1 MRPAIRL
8 CALAWLALVAP
19 ALVAQPLSVAE
30 EWEDADYSTKE
41 TRALTHGYAQCVVKR
56 QPAKASQAILAN
68 VDNRTMLR
76 DYGKLIL
83 GECLESRIS
92 VATQMRFTGD
102 LYRYALADALV
113 NRELA
118 AQPVP
123 ALDAVPR
130 LEHRN
135 PGPPP
140 GPDPALVTPA
150 SPDGRDSGRR
160 TKRKDAKLS
169 QRKFEEARLNWN
181 RDVAYAFLSH
191 YGECVVRADTA
202 GAKALLVT
210 KPDSAEEAARFAALR
225 PAFSECLPADR
236 TLRFGK
242 VALRGSVAINYYRLA
257 HAARAPAAG
266 ALR

>member
-1 MRPAIRL
+1 MRLALRL
-8 CALAWLALVAP
+8 GTAAVLALAASALA
-19 ALVAQPLSVAE
+19 AQPLSVAE
-30 EWEDADYSTKE
+30 DWSDADYSTKE
-41 TRALTHGYAQCVVKR
+41 VRALTHAYAQCVVR
-56 QPAKASQAILAN
+56 RHPAKAAQAIAAN
-68 VDNRTMLR
+68 ADNATLLR
-76 DYGKLIL
+76 DYRMLIDD
-83 GECLESRIS
+83 ECLSRQ
-92 VATQMRFTGD
+92 VVDTTQMRFTGD

-123 ALDAVPR
+123 ALESVPK

-140 GPDPALVTPA
+140 QPVNEKGKKL
-150 SPDGRDSGRR
+150 G
-160 TKRKDAKLS
+160 KRKLAAAQLS
-169 QRKFEEARLNWN
+169 FN

-210 KPDSAEEAARFAALR
+210 KPDSAEETARFTALR
-225 PAFSECLPADR
+225 PAFSQCLPAGR

-242 VALRGSVAINYYRLA
+242 VALRGSVAINYY
-257 HAARAPAAG
+257 
-266 ALR
+266 

>member
-1 MRPAIRL
+1 MRLVARL
-8 CALAWLALVAP
+8 GATMSLVLAASALA
-19 ALVAQPLSVAE
+19 AQPLSVAE

-56 QPAKASQAILAN
+56 QPTKASQAILAN

-76 DYGKLIL
+76 DYSKLIL
-83 GECLESRIS
+83 GECLDSRVN
-92 VATQMRFTGD
+92 VATQMRFAGD

-123 ALDAVPR
+123 ALGAVAK
-130 LEHRN
+130 LAHRD
-135 PGPPP
+135 PGAPPQP
-140 GPDPALVTPA
+140 VDDKGKKL
-150 SPDGRDSGRR
+150 G
-160 TKRKDAKLS
+160 KRKLEA
-169 QRKFEEARLNWN
+169 ARLNFG

-210 KPDSAEEAARFAALR
+210 KPDSPEESVRFAALR
-225 PAFSECLPADR
+225 PAFSDCLPAGQS
-236 TLRFGK
+236 LRFGK
-242 VALRGSVAINYYRLA
+242 VALRGSVAVNYYRLA
-257 HAARAPAAG
+257 HAARASAG
-266 ALR
+266 GR

>member
-1 MRPAIRL
+1 MMAGARIVKNETAGGGGARL
-8 CALAWLALVAP
+8 VVRLGAAAASLALAAP

-41 TRALTHGYAQCVVKR
+41 TRALTHGYAGCVVKR
-56 QPAKASQAILAN
+56 QPARASQAILAN

-83 GECLESRIS
+83 GECLDSRVN

-118 AQPVP
+118 ALPVP

-130 LEHRN
+130 LAHRD
-135 PGPPP
+135 PGAPPQP
-140 GPDPALVTPA
+140 VD
-150 SPDGRDSGRR
+150 DKGRKLG
-160 TKRKDAKLS
+160 KRKL
-169 QRKFEEARLNWN
+169 EAAQLNYS

-210 KPDSAEEAARFAALR
+210 KPDSVEESVRFAALR
-225 PAFSECLPADR
+225 PAFSDCLPADR

-242 VALRGSVAINYYRLA
+242 VALRGSVAVNYYRLA
-257 HAARAPAAG
+257 HAARASAG
-266 ALR
+266 GR